1 MPRYFFD
8 IDDGDTCSPDDE
20 GLDLNGPWEARE
32 KAIDVLPDVARD
44 VLPDGNRRDMIT
56 SVRDET
62 GMVLFRAK
70 LSLVA
75 EWMVPAPPK

>member
-8 IDDGDTCSPDDE
+8 IDDGDVCSPDDE
-20 GLDLNGPWEARE
+20 GLDLSGPWEARE

-56 SVRDET
+56 SVRDQSGT
-62 GMVLFRAK
+62 VLFRAK